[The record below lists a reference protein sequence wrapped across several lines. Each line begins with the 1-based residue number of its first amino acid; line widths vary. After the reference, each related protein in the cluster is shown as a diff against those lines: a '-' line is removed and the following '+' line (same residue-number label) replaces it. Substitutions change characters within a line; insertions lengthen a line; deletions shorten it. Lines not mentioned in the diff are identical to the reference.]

1 MKNRN
6 NTQIEKLIQDN
17 EHLSRIC
24 SNQDVSFKNLDN
36 DRLKLT
42 MKVEELNNE
51 IKGLHSK
58 LNAKEDNL
66 GFTRNQLEDAN
77 RTGIMLQVRLL

>member
-1 MKNRN
+1 LKNRN
-6 NTQIEKLIQDN
+6 NSHIEKLIQDN

-24 SNQDVSFKNLDN
+24 SNQDVSIKNLDN

-66 GFTRNQLEDAN
+66 GFTRSQLEDAN
-77 RTGIMLQVRLL
+77 RTGLMFQVRLL